1 MRKSKT
7 PLFASI
13 LLTLS
18 LITWSCGKNFF
29 NSYVE
34 IDITDAKPKL
44 VVVAYW
50 LAGSDS
56 LSVFVSKSKNF
67 RDDTEYLLKDTVMD
81 MNGMDSLVGV
91 YDTVANA
98 RVEVYKN
105 DQFLTAI
112 PYFKRGHHFVKG
124 LFRLDSTSGV
134 RYKIK
139 VSAPNFQPVEAEQV
153 VQNKPNVVTTFYI
166 KDGAVA
172 QDPNNPFVFS
182 KKGDDFSFEIADDPK
197 DENYYTIKE
206 LPFIDFKKSRIR
218 GITSIFTTYSIDPI
232 SEYSFLEDITFS
244 GAKHR
249 WRFYAYDISERHTNF
264 SVLPLSND
272 TIIYTLQ
279 TFNRDM
285 YLFNKSERIFYEA
298 KKNPF
303 FSEPVILHTN
313 IKGGYGLF
321 AIHSDRQIIGV
332 VK

>member
-1 MRKSKT
+1 MKKSIT
-7 PLFASI
+7 PLLASI
-13 LLTLS
+13 FLTLS
-18 LITWSCGKNFF
+18 LVTWSCGKDFF

-34 IDITDAKPKL
+34 IDITKANPKL

-56 LSVFVSKSKNF
+56 LSVFISKSRNL
-67 RDDTEYLLKDTVMD
+67 RDDTEYLLKDTAMD
-81 MNGMDSLVGV
+81 INGMDSLVGV
-91 YDTVANA
+91 YDTVPNT

-105 DQFLTAI
+105 DQFLTTI
-112 PYFKRGHHFVKG
+112 PYFKRGHHFSKG

-139 VSAPNFQPVEAEQV
+139 VSAPNFEPVEAEQV
-153 VQNKPNVVTTFYI
+153 VQNKPKVVTTFYI
-166 KDGAVA
+166 KNKAVSQGA
-172 QDPNNPFVFS
+172 NNPFIIP
-182 KKGDDFSFEIADDPK
+182 KTGDDFSFEIADDPK
-197 DENYYTIKE
+197 DENYYTLKE
-206 LPFIDFKKSRIR
+206 LPFINFKKSRIR
-218 GITSIFTTYSIDPI
+218 GIEGFFTTYSIDPI
-232 SEYSFLEDITFS
+232 SEYSFLQDKTFS
-244 GAKHR
+244 GTKHR
-249 WRFYAYDISERHTNF
+249 WRFYAYDISKRQSN
-264 SVLPLSND
+264 SDILPLSND

-279 TFNRDM
+279 TFNKDM
-285 YLFNKSERIFYEA
+285 YLFNKSQQIFYEA

>member
-1 MRKSKT
+1 MKKSTT
-7 PLFASI
+7 PLSLSI
-13 LLTLS
+13 LITLS
-18 LITWSCGKNFF
+18 LVTWSCGKDFF
-29 NSYVE
+29 NSYIE
-34 IDITDAKPKL
+34 IDITNAKPKL

-56 LSVFVSKSKNF
+56 LSVFVSKSRNL
-67 RDDTEYLLKDTVMD
+67 RDDSEYLLKDTTKD

-105 DQFLTAI
+105 DQFLTTI
-112 PYFKRGHHFVKG
+112 PNFKRGHHFSKG

-139 VSAPNFQPVEAEQV
+139 VTAPNFQPIEAEQV

-166 KDGAVA
+166 KDGAVS
-172 QDPNNPFVFS
+172 QGSDNPFIIP

-206 LPFIDFKKSRIR
+206 LPFIDFKKSRIG
-218 GITSIFTTYSIDPI
+218 GIESIFTTYSIDPI
-232 SEYSFLEDITFS
+232 SEYSFLEDRTFRGTS
-244 GAKHR
+244 HR
-249 WRFYAYDISERHTNF
+249 WRFYAYDISKRQTNF
-264 SVLPLSND
+264 NVLPLSND

-279 TFNRDM
+279 TFNKDM

-313 IKGGYGLF
+313 IIGGYGLF
-321 AIHSDRQIIGV
+321 AIHADRQIMGV

>member
-1 MRKSKT
+1 MKKSTT
-7 PLFASI
+7 PLLASI

-18 LITWSCGKNFF
+18 LITWSCGKDFF

-34 IDITDAKPKL
+34 IDITESNPKL

-56 LSVFVSKSKNF
+56 LSVFVSKSKNL
-67 RDDTEYLLKDTVMD
+67 RDDTEYLFKDTARD
-81 MNGMDSLVGV
+81 INGMDSLFGV

-105 DQFLTAI
+105 DQFLTTI
-112 PYFKRGHHFVKG
+112 PYFKRGHHFAKG
-124 LFRLDSTSGV
+124 LFSLDSTSGV

-153 VQNKPNVVTTFYI
+153 VQNKPTVVTTFYI
-166 KDGAVA
+166 KDGAVSQGA
-172 QDPNNPFVFS
+172 NNPFIIP
-182 KKGDDFSFEIADDPK
+182 KTGDDFSFEIADDPK
-197 DENYYTIKE
+197 DENYYALKE
-206 LPFIDFKKSRIR
+206 IPFIKFKKSRYR
-218 GITSIFTTYSIDPI
+218 GIESFFTTYSIDPI
-232 SEYSFLEDITFS
+232 SEYSFLEDRTFRGTS
-244 GAKHR
+244 HR
-249 WRFYAYDISERHTNF
+249 WRFYAYDISERHTNSSF
-264 SVLPLSND
+264 LPLSND

-279 TFNRDM
+279 TFNKDM
-285 YLFNKSERIFYEA
+285 YLFNKSESIFYEA